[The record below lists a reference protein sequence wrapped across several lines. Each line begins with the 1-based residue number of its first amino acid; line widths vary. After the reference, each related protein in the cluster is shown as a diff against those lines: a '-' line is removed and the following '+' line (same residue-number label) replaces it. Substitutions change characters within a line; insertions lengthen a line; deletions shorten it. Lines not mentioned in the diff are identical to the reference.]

1 MPNFLK
7 ASHQHR
13 KRSTYAQNK
22 LYSTKRW
29 RKYRM
34 ALISKQGGK
43 CVECGDTPE
52 SHKLHID
59 HIKPLADGGEPYD
72 EQNLQILCVICHGK
86 KTAKEMGWGSI
97 SNAAPDQTLSA
108 LRVFLPNDQDTPI

>member
-1 MPNFLK
+1 MMPNYLK
-7 ASHQHR
+7 APHQAR
-13 KRSTYAQNK
+13 RRPAKDQNK
-22 LYSTKRW
+22 LYSSMRW
-29 RKYRM
+29 RKYRK
-34 ALISKQGGK
+34 ALIDKQGGK

-59 HIKPLADGGEPYD
+59 HIKPLADGGEPYN

-97 SNAAPDQTLSA
+97 SNTEPL
-108 LRVFLPNDQDTPI
+108 

>member
-1 MPNFLK
+1 MPNYLK
-7 ASHQHR
+7 APHQAR
-13 KRSTYAQNK
+13 RRPAKDQNK
-22 LYSTKRW
+22 LYSSMRW
-29 RKYRM
+29 RKYRK
-34 ALISKQGGK
+34 ALIDKQGGK

-59 HIKPLADGGEPYD
+59 HIKPLADGGEPYN

-97 SNAAPDQTLSA
+97 SNTEPL
-108 LRVFLPNDQDTPI
+108 

>member
-1 MPNFLK
+1 MPNYLK
-7 ASHQHR
+7 APHQGR
-13 KRSTYAQNK
+13 RRPAKDQNK
-22 LYSTKRW
+22 LYSSMRW
-29 RKYRM
+29 RKYRK
-34 ALISKQGGK
+34 ALIDKQGGK

-59 HIKPLADGGEPYD
+59 HIKPLADGGEPYN

-97 SNAAPDQTLSA
+97 SNTEPL
-108 LRVFLPNDQDTPI
+108 